1 MCCVQMYKTL
11 LKIRLRLEFVYLIGY
26 NTAAHFIYTHCVYFL
41 LINFKTMFPRAF
53 SIAVVLLVRVERPIL
68 VTWKISRAGTP
79 RKLNVVLLSWRV
91 REHLGG
97 QKMHRLDN
105 YKESWVMFAP
115 PARAKRLQWNVAF
128 MCSYTPA
135 SCITSPFQKKV
146 YVGTLLWERKAVEN
160 PGFLKSLRSMI
171 RLGSY
176 ML

>member
-11 LKIRLRLEFVYLIGY
+11 LKIRLRLEFVYLMGY

-41 LINFKTMFPRAF
+41 LINFKTMFLRAF

-68 VTWKISRAGTP
+68 VTWKISRPG

-91 REHLGG
+91 REHSGG

-105 YKESWVMFAP
+105 YKESWVMFAL
-115 PARAKRLQWNVAF
+115 PARAKRLQWNMAF
-128 MCSYTPA
+128 ICSYTPA

-146 YVGTLLWERKAVEN
+146 YVGTLLWERKAVE
-160 PGFLKSLRSMI
+160 MI
-171 RLGSY
+171 CPSSY